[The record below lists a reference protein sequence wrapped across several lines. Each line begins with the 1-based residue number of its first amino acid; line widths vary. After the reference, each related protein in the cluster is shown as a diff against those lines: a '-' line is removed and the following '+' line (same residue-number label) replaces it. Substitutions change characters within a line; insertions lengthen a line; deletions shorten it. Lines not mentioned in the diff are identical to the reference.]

1 MKRTEIQRGGQRVM
15 GRTRRQGRQNIPETP
30 LFITFAK
37 NVHRLLG
44 GNNWKFISQPLLH
57 VNCSFGMYI

>member
-44 GNNWKFISQPLLH
+44 GNNWKFISQPY
-57 VNCSFGMYI
+57 CM